1 MLRRIFFV
9 VAVVL
14 LCATAVSA
22 QTKVTV
28 AGQCP
33 KPEMQSIAIGD
44 RPNHS
49 FGISHTSKC
58 TYTKPTEIEG
68 VKATEGNGWETN
80 EVSGDTIRYHGYF
93 EETMSNGDKVY
104 YHYEGKGTL
113 KDGAFQGA
121 DETWSV
127 ARGTGM
133 FKGLHG
139 KGTCKA
145 KGNAD
150 GSASFECEGEV
161 VMPVA
166 KPAAKA
172 AKKGK

>member
-1 MLRRIFFV
+1 MLRRILFLL
-9 VAVVL
+9 VL
-14 LCATAVSA
+14 LILGSAAASA
-22 QTKVTV
+22 QTKVTS

-33 KPEMQSIAIGD
+33 KPETQNIAIGD

-58 TYTKPTEIEG
+58 TYTKPTEIG
-68 VKATEGNGWETN
+68 GAKATEGNGWETS
-80 EVSGDTIRYHGYF
+80 EVSGDTIRYHGYY
-93 EETMSNGDKVY
+93 EDVMSNGEKVY

-127 ARGTGM
+127 ARATGV
-133 FKGLHG
+133 FKALKGN
-139 KGTCKA
+139 GTCKA
-145 KGNAD
+145 KGNSD
-150 GSASFECEGEV
+150 GSTSFECEGEV
-161 VMPVA
+161 VMPAA
-166 KPAAKA
+166 KP